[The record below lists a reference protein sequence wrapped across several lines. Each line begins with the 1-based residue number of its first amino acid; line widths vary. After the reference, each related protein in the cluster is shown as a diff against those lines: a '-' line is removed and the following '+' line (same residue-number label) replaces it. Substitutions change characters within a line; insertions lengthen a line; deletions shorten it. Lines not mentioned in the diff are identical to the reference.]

1 MLQQNPTGG
10 RRPSPHGD
18 EIAVV
23 ARLQTGRMATV
34 LDPGVIELIAPEG
47 DLTARFATHAGM
59 VGCSLRHRGEE
70 LLGLGGGL
78 DAYVHQGAVF
88 GIPLLYPWANRL
100 GGWHYEACGRRVEL
114 DRGSP
119 LLHGDEHCLPIHGAL
134 AGASSWRVVDRG
146 DSWLTAALDFGA
158 HPELLA
164 VFPYP
169 HVLELAI
176 RMSGDTLTV
185 DTTVTAHGAP
195 VPLSF
200 GFHPYL
206 APPGAERQDWWI
218 ELPARTAIELDG
230 HGLPTGRATERG
242 AAAFALGTRTYDD
255 LFAVA
260 PDARFSVTA
269 GARRATVEMT
279 AGFPYA
285 QVFAPPDQAVICFEP
300 MTAPVDALR
309 SHEGLRSVPAG
320 GSASA
325 TFALR
330 VEDIS
335 LDASRP
341 AHPPARR

>member
-1 MLQQNPTGG
+1 
-10 RRPSPHGD
+10 
-18 EIAVV
+18 V
-23 ARLQTGRMATV
+23 ATV
-34 LDPGVIELIAPEG
+34 LDPRVIELIAPEG
-47 DLTARFATHAGM
+47 GLSARFATHAGM

-78 DAYVHQGAVF
+78 DAYVHHGKVF

-100 GGWHYEACGRRVEL
+100 GGWAYEACGRHVEL

-134 AGASSWRVVDRG
+134 AGASSWRVVERG
-146 DSWLTAALDFGA
+146 DASLTAALDFGA

-176 RMSGDTLTV
+176 RIAGDRLTV
-185 DTTVTAHGAP
+185 ETTVTARDAP

-206 APPGAERQDWWI
+206 APPGVARQDWWV
-218 ELPARTAIELDG
+218 ELPARTALELDD
-230 HGLPTGRATERG
+230 HGLPTGRATELRSEAFVLG
-242 AAAFALGTRTYDD
+242 ARTYDD

-269 GARRATVEMT
+269 AGRRTTVELT
-279 AGFPYA
+279 AGYPYA
-285 QVFAPPDQAVICFEP
+285 QVFAPPDQAVVCFEP

-309 SHEGLRSVPAG
+309 THDGLRSVPAG
-320 GSASA
+320 GTATA
-325 TFALR
+325 TFSVR
-330 VEDIS
+330 VES
-335 LDASRP
+335 PP
-341 AHPPARR
+341 APRPARRSP